1 MSIIHYQLSISELRS
16 LCHATPKINFYHLKN
31 GYSAQVIRPKTTNP
45 SDFTKCRQ
53 QRQWAHTHAQPSEV
67 HRRMHRGTVSPLL
80 KQSKPPKGAA
90 LRCWLKR
97 INIRTS
103 CLRSFSSC
111 QHSYNHSS
119 YFAWKYIAAIKYSF
133 SPIIKCEFDL
143 AKLIVG
149 IDFHRDSYINC
160 YKSSKNQSI
169 CKQWARII

>member
-45 SDFTKCRQ
+45 SDFTKCRL

-80 KQSKPPKGAA
+80 KQSEPPKGAA

-111 QHSYNHSS
+111 SILIITQVILLGSTSQLSNTPSAQSS
-119 YFAWKYIAAIKYSF
+119 SVN
-133 SPIIKCEFDL
+133 
-143 AKLIVG
+143 LILQRCREG
-149 IDFHRDSYINC
+149 LIFIDIL
-160 YKSSKNQSI
+160 I
-169 CKQWARII
+169 